1 LSIHYGK
8 NGDIKEI
15 SSPLDVERIRQDF
28 PILSRTVHPGK
39 PLVYLDNAATSQKPQ
54 IVIDKLSAYY
64 RHSNANVHRGIHV
77 LSEEATD
84 AYEGARR
91 KIQQYIHAESEQQV
105 IFTKGA
111 TESVN
116 LVANAWGRK
125 FLEPGDEIL
134 VSYMEHHS
142 NIVPWHLIARD
153 TGVTI
158 RGIEITDSG
167 HLDLEQFRSVLS
179 EKTKLVAVTQMSN
192 VLGTLNPIQEISML
206 AHQAGAKVLVD
217 GAQGAAHMP
226 SDVQKMDCDFYVVS
240 GHKMCGPTGVGV
252 LYGKAEW
259 LEAMNP
265 FLGGGEM
272 IEEVYL
278 DSSTYKDPPWKFEAG
293 TPNIAQAISLGHAI
307 DYLRNIGMEA
317 IHAHESDLMNYTM
330 QRMKYYDDIQ
340 VYGPLGKRGGI
351 VSFTMEGTHPHDIA
365 TIVDRDGVAIRAG
378 HHCAQPLMRKLNV
391 GSTARIS
398 LYFYNTT
405 EEIDIFL
412 QALNKVREI
421 FGSVAKRTV

>member
-1 LSIHYGK
+1 MSIHYGK

-226 SDVQKMDCDFYVVS
+226 SDVQKMDCDFYV
-240 GHKMCGPTGVGV
+240 
-252 LYGKAEW
+252 
-259 LEAMNP
+259 
-265 FLGGGEM
+265 
-272 IEEVYL
+272 
-278 DSSTYKDPPWKFEAG
+278 
-293 TPNIAQAISLGHAI
+293 
-307 DYLRNIGMEA
+307 
-317 IHAHESDLMNYTM
+317 
-330 QRMKYYDDIQ
+330 
-340 VYGPLGKRGGI
+340 
-351 VSFTMEGTHPHDIA
+351 
-365 TIVDRDGVAIRAG
+365 
-378 HHCAQPLMRKLNV
+378 
-391 GSTARIS
+391 
-398 LYFYNTT
+398 
-405 EEIDIFL
+405 
-412 QALNKVREI
+412 
-421 FGSVAKRTV
+421 